1 MRQMVLVMSG
11 VLLITSVE
19 AAGGSQPTNIQKA
32 LVTSYLKQNNASDSC
47 GPYNLEVT
55 SKATFFPSSTEMYIY
70 NAGALSY
77 YSWQKN
83 KAVRLWTATP
93 VSLDE
98 QVLVKPRKIQVR
110 NSFIEWFKRGPG
122 LKELY
127 VINECG
133 TLPADRRNGPLYQVR
148 VRSAYQGTLTAIGVV
163 KNLRRVATQVTR
175 PAEYLYQ
182 R

>member
-1 MRQMVLVMSG
+1 MKRMILVMSG
-11 VLLITSVE
+11 VLLTPSAE
-19 AAGGSQPTNIQKA
+19 AAGGSQPTNLQKA
-32 LVTSYLKQNNASDSC
+32 LVTSYLKQNNASDAC
-47 GPYNLEVT
+47 GPYNLEIA
-55 SKATFFPSSTEMYIY
+55 SKATFFPSRTEMYIY

-93 VSLDE
+93 VTLDE
-98 QVLVKPRKIQVR
+98 QTFVKPRKIQVQ

-133 TLPADRRNGPLYQVR
+133 TLPADQRNGPLYQVR

-163 KNLRRVATQVTR
+163 KDLRRVAAQITR
-175 PAEYLYQ
+175 PIEYLYQ